1 MRATLLAAAAAGLL
15 AAGCDDSDFDQTARP
30 ITVRSEV
37 QDRLH
42 ELDEMNLKIA
52 LRRAIYDAGA
62 TCPRV
67 DEAGYV
73 QEYGNL
79 SMWTASCSNKQNWAV
94 FVAPDGTAQLRRCE
108 HVEQLNLPRCEIRG
122 PGEQGDRQS
131 DQQSNRQAAPA
142 GS

>member
-1 MRATLLAAAAAGLL
+1 MRATLLAAAALGLL
-15 AAGCDDSDFDQTARP
+15 ASGCGDSGTEERSRP

-62 TCPRV
+62 SCPRV

-79 SMWTASCSNKQNWAV
+79 SMWTASCSNERRWAV

-108 HVEQLNLPRCEIRG
+108 HVEQLNLPRCEIRQ
-122 PGEQGDRQS
+122 QGGNQS
-131 DQQSNRQAAPA
+131 EQQSGNQAEPA
-142 GS
+142 GG

>member
-1 MRATLLAAAAAGLL
+1 MRATLFAAAAVTLF
-15 AAGCDDSDFDQTARP
+15 AAACDNPESDQPPRP
-30 ITVRSEV
+30 IEVRGQE
-37 QDRLH
+37 QNRLH
-42 ELDEMNLKIA
+42 ELSEMSLKIA

-79 SMWTASCSNKQNWAV
+79 SMWTASCSNDQRWAV

-108 HVEQLNLPRCEIRG
+108 HVEQLDLPRCEISQS
-122 PGEQGDRQS
+122 PGEGEMQANAQAEP
-131 DQQSNRQAAPA
+131 AAP
-142 GS
+142 

>member
-1 MRATLLAAAAAGLL
+1 MRATLFTAAAVGLL
-15 AAGCDDSDFDQTARP
+15 VAACDDGQQTPDRP
-30 ITVRSEV
+30 ISVRSEA

-52 LRRAIYDAGA
+52 MRRAIYDAGSS
-62 TCPRV
+62 CPRV

-79 SMWTASCSNKQNWAV
+79 SMWTATCSDGRRWAV

-108 HVEQLNLPRCEIRG
+108 HMEQLNLPRCEISQQ
-122 PGEQGDRQS
+122 GEQ
-131 DQQSNRQAAPA
+131 QQGEPAA
-142 GS
+142 

>member
-1 MRATLLAAAAAGLL
+1 MRATLLAAAATGLL
-15 AAGCDDSDFDQTARP
+15 AAGCDDPEPSRP
-30 ITVRSEV
+30 IVVRSEV

-42 ELDEMNLKIA
+42 DLDEMNLKIA
-52 LRRAIYDAGA
+52 MRRAIYDAGA
-62 TCPRV
+62 SCPRV

-79 SMWTASCSNKQNWAV
+79 SVWTASCSNNQRWAV

-122 PGEQGDRQS
+122 RDPDQPGGQL
-131 DQQSNRQAAPA
+131 QQQAEPSA
-142 GS
+142 G

>member
-1 MRATLLAAAAAGLL
+1 MRRPLLAAVCLGLF
-15 AAGCDDSDFDQTARP
+15 AAGCDDSGSDQPARP

-42 ELDEMNLKIA
+42 ELSEMNLKIA

-67 DEAGYV
+67 DEAGYI

-79 SMWTASCSNKQNWAV
+79 SVWTASCSNGQNWAV

-108 HVEQLNLPRCEIRG
+108 HMEQLNLPRCEIRQAEG
-122 PGEQGDRQS
+122 NRQS
-131 DQQSNRQAAPA
+131 EVEQVPA
-142 GS
+142 GT